1 MEAHDLVT
9 MIVLSVTLLFLA
21 FLTYKFTVAFREG
34 AHALGDMAEGAVI
47 ALAKHH
53 ERRVQEERMFYTRTW
68 TRQEAAVA
76 LAELRWQLANRL
88 HPGDSPEAAVLGP
101 EIRDTA
107 LALAVFT
114 KLIPSTIEIRRRV
127 AFLEEKVREY
137 HGSPERRCVSPH

>member
-1 MEAHDLVT
+1 
-9 MIVLSVTLLFLA
+9 
-21 FLTYKFTVAFREG
+21 
-34 AHALGDMAEGAVI
+34 
-47 ALAKHH
+47 
-53 ERRVQEERMFYTRTW
+53 
-68 TRQEAAVA
+68 VA